1 MDDDRRAPR
10 PIGDYPGG
18 AHWSAVPAEPSDEAP
33 EDYTVSGDV
42 IRFMW
47 DYGVSVP
54 HWDREGLLPHEV
66 DWLQRALGLSEHLI
80 QALTA
85 WGQDMNNADGTAWNR
100 RSKDEW
106 EHAYRELDARARD
119 LVEWLR
125 RELAPR
131 YEVTYKPL

>member
-1 MDDDRRAPR
+1 MAEDREAP
-10 PIGDYPGG
+10 P
-18 AHWSAVPAEPSDEAP
+18 P
-33 EDYTVSGDV
+33 EDYTVRGDV

-54 HWDREGLLPHEV
+54 LWDQEGLLPHEPG
-66 DWLQRALGLSEHLI
+66 WLHRALGLSDGLI

-85 WGQDMNNADGTAWNR
+85 WGEDMTRADGTAWDR
-100 RSKDEW
+100 GPEGEW
-106 EHAYRELDARARD
+106 EQAYRVLDDRARD

-131 YEVTYKPL
+131 YDVTYKPW